1 LPVKYS
7 LPFVVFRFLLG
18 VLLLAVLGSCSLWH
32 KVHHPYR
39 LPTPKPSPEY
49 IAQQK
54 KKKEN
59 EKLRNDLAKS
69 AASAKKKSGGTEE
82 AATDVSMP
90 SNDGASASNNSS
102 DIKSSVYPE
111 RSTVKYDK
119 HQMMKKPKLMRRR
132 RHNKGGKPFRP
143 IESIRNF
150 FKYGLH
156 KKPNY
161 SPDHRAAP
169 KQPKEASEDALPDE
183 SMPNPDGKP

>member
-1 LPVKYS
+1 MKYS
-7 LPFVVFRFLLG
+7 LPSVLFRFLL
-18 VLLLAVLGSCSLWH
+18 VVLLAVLGSCSLYH

-49 IAQQK
+49 LAELK

-82 AATDVSMP
+82 AATDVSLP
-90 SNDGASASNNSS
+90 SNDGASASNSS

-150 FKYGLH
+150 FKYGFH
-156 KKPNY
+156 AKPNY

-169 KQPKEASEDALPDE
+169 KQPKEASEDPQ
-183 SMPNPDGKP
+183 PDGKP